1 MAVATIALKNLSRQ
15 KRRSFLLAGA
25 IAFGILVVSLVNG
38 LVGGILANTQDNY
51 TTLLSGHIFA
61 INVEFNDKK
70 RMMMEIG
77 DESPYVS
84 AADELGKLYPIRYRQ
99 KRTSVFNNATL
110 IFQNNSTWRQIDGVD
125 WAADK
130 FLADQLELVSGS
142 MKDLRGDPG
151 IVLGERTAKSLDV
164 RLGESVIIQVETI
177 YGQQNVVEAPV
188 RAIYKEDQLSSGI
201 CYMDRDVVNSMLNM
215 EKGHFNWYIIMMK
228 NFRDID
234 PATKAFAGLLEKEG
248 LHVMNRDK
256 VAGKGF
262 QALMGDLRRDKDKS
276 ARVVVSDLND
286 QMAGMK
292 GIFDTI
298 RIVSLF
304 VLLMLLLVIMVG
316 LNNTYRIIVW
326 ERAKEIGT
334 MRALG
339 MQRPVVSRI
348 FLFEAVFLALAGTL
362 AGILLSTGL
371 LSILSIVS
379 FDKATDFAIFLHK
392 GHLTWSYDFGLL
404 GVSIGLVILLT
415 LFAAISPAS
424 KAGKVDPAVALRSVR

>member
-1 MAVATIALKNLSRQ
+1 MPVATIAFKNLSRQ

-25 IAFGILVVSLVNG
+25 IAFGIMVVSLVNG

-61 INVEFNDKK
+61 LNVDFMDKK
-70 RMMMEIG
+70 RMVMRIG
-77 DESPYVS
+77 DEAPYVK

-99 KRTSVFNNATL
+99 KRTSVFSNATI
-110 IFQNNSTWRQIDGVD
+110 IFQNNSAWRQIDGVD
-125 WAADK
+125 WEADK
-130 FLADQLELVSGS
+130 FLTEQMGLVGGS
-142 MKDLRGDPG
+142 LKGLRGDPG
-151 IVLGERTAKSLDV
+151 IVLGERTAKGLDL
-164 RLGESVIIQVETI
+164 RLGESVIIQTETI
-177 YGQQNVVEAPV
+177 YGQQNVIEAPV

-201 CYMDRDVVNSMLNM
+201 CYMDRDVVNSLLNM
-215 EKGHFNWYIIMMK
+215 EKGSFNWYIMLMK
-228 NFRDID
+228 NFSDID
-234 PATKAFAGLLEKEG
+234 PATKAYAGLLEKEG
-248 LHVMNRDK
+248 LRVIPRDK

-262 QALMGDLRRDKDKS
+262 GTLLGELRRDKDKS
-276 ARVVVSDLND
+276 SRVVVSDLND
-286 QMAGMK
+286 QMASTK

-298 RIVSLF
+298 RLVSLF

-326 ERAKEIGT
+326 ERAREIGT

-339 MQRPVVSRI
+339 MQRPLVSRI
-348 FLFEAVFLALAGTL
+348 FLFEAVFLALAGTF

-371 LSILSIVS
+371 LSILSLAS
-379 FDKATDFAIFLHK
+379 FDKASDFAIFLHK
-392 GHLTWSYDFGLL
+392 GHLTWHYDPGLL
-404 GVSIGLVILLT
+404 AASIGLVVVLT